1 MNNKIDSKEKLIEYL
16 SLIRDAET
24 KKPLN
29 ETDTDLIDVCVK
41 LLLELQD
48 KKVTLTPK
56 KIEEAISAL
65 HFTDTPSAKQLPKK
79 NKRKKHPKKKFFL
92 IAAVITTAV
101 TACAIGSGAF
111 ERTATEMLKE
121 RFGSVQNAPE
131 DVVIHEDNVEFGR
144 GSNSRVYESFEDM
157 ARNEDVHILV
167 PAELPKG
174 TELTSILF
182 GEYSGKTEINICFN
196 DASPSCTV
204 LLNQKLPPEVL
215 KNESVTVNGF
225 KCYVE
230 ELKDIGIV
238 QIYFSHNNNTYI
250 ASHTN
255 KQTVFEIIEKLE
267 EVQ

>member
-16 SLIRDAET
+16 SLIRDNET
-24 KKPLN
+24 EKPLN
-29 ETDTDLIDVCVK
+29 EADTDLIDTCVK

-48 KKVTLTPK
+48 KKVTLTPE

-65 HFTDTPSAKQLPKK
+65 HFADTASAKQ
-79 NKRKKHPKKKFFL
+79 NKRKKHPKKKFLL

-101 TACAIGSGAF
+101 TACAIGTGAF

-131 DVVIHEDNVEFGR
+131 DVVLHENNVDFGR

-157 ARNEDVHILV
+157 AKNEDVSILV
-167 PAELPKG
+167 PTELPKG

-182 GEYSGKTEINICFN
+182 GEYAGKTEINICFN
-196 DASPSCTV
+196 GVSPTCTV
-204 LLNQKLPPEVL
+204 HLNQKLPPEVL
-215 KNESVTVNGF
+215 KNNFVTVNGF
-225 KCYVE
+225 KCYIE
-230 ELKDIGIV
+230 ELNDVGVV
-238 QIYFSHNNNTYI
+238 QIYFSHNNNTYV
-250 ASHTN
+250 ASHTD
-255 KQTVFEIIEKLE
+255 KQTIFEIIENLE